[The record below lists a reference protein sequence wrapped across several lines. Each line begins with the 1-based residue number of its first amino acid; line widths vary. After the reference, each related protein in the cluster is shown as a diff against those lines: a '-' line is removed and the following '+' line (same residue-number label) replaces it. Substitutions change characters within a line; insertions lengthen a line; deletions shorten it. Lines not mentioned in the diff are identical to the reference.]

1 MTICLCHL
9 CVDTFVRSSCST
21 LGRVFWDLLEIL
33 CLICNMKLVL
43 NPTGTLHYA
52 FRQETRARTLLY
64 QYWVRAYFLKH
75 SQAACCCNTWPA
87 AVHGLGLGSQLHA
100 QLVAPW
106 LSDPIHLPFE
116 IPCLTQRYE
125 HKQPKQIQP
134 PPADQISLDSISPH
148 DLLCAGCEPTSQ
160 GRTHLKSC
168 DFVAP
173 NNSHVQL

>member
-33 CLICNMKLVL
+33 CLICNMNLVL
-43 NPTGTLHYA
+43 NPTGCIQARNASTDSALSVLGQSIFSQTFSGSLLLQHMA
-52 FRQETRARTLLY
+52 RCRPRSGAGLTTPRAVGR
-64 QYWVRAYFLKH
+64 
-75 SQAACCCNTWPA
+75 
-87 AVHGLGLGSQLHA
+87 
-100 QLVAPW
+100 PW
-106 LSDPIHLPFE
+106 LSDPIRLPFE